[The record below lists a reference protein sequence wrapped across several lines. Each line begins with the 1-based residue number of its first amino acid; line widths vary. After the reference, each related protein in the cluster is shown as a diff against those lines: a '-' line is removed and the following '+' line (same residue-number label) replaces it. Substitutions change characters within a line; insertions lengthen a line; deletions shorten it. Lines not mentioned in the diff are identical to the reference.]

1 MSNDFDNI
9 VKSLASAQQ
18 GKVSGEKI
26 EKFSKIFATPQ
37 GKAVIEAIT
46 KDGGKSLQSAIEN
59 IQKGNSDAAKNIV
72 ASLMNTKEGAEIIKQ
87 IVKTAEQEG

>member
-9 VKSLASAQQ
+9 VKSFAFAQQ

-26 EKFSKIFATPQ
+26 EMFSKIFDTPK

-46 KDGGKSLQSAIEN
+46 KDGGKTLQSAIEN
-59 IQKGNSDAAKNIV
+59 IKKGNSDAAKNIV
-72 ASLMNTKEGAEIIKQ
+72 ASLMDTKEGAEIVKQ
-87 IVKTAEQEG
+87 IVKIAEQEG